1 MGTKLIECVP
11 NYSEGRDLEKIEKI
25 VECFRAKKGVRLLD
39 YQTDPNH
46 NRLVVTVIGEPE
58 PLRDAVVASFGRAV
72 ELIDMTKHEGQHPRM
87 GAVDVVPFIPCRNAT
102 LEEADA
108 LAREVAKTVGEQY
121 GIPCF
126 LYESSATAP
135 HRANL
140 ASIRKGQF
148 EGMAEK
154 MQDTE
159 KWAPDFGPAAPH
171 PTAGVSA
178 VGARMPLVAYNVNLG
193 TDNLEIANQIARR
206 VRNING
212 GYHYIKA
219 IGVMLEDRNLA
230 QVSMNLTDYTK
241 TAVYRA
247 FEAVKMEAKRY
258 GVPVLESE
266 IVGLLPMQA
275 LVDCAEYYLQVA
287 GFDPSQIMENR
298 LLEEE

>member
-1 MGTKLIECVP
+1 MGNKLIECVP

-108 LAREVAKTVGEQY
+108 LAKEVAKTVGEQY

-154 MQDTE
+154 MRIQKNGLQGSDRPLPIPQQ
-159 KWAPDFGPAAPH
+159 A
-171 PTAGVSA
+171 SA
-178 VGARMPLVAYNVNLG
+178 QWEPRMPV
-193 TDNLEIANQIARR
+193 
-206 VRNING
+206 G
-212 GYHYIKA
+212 G
-219 IGVMLEDRNLA
+219 L
-230 QVSMNLTDYTK
+230 
-241 TAVYRA
+241 
-247 FEAVKMEAKRY
+247 
-258 GVPVLESE
+258 
-266 IVGLLPMQA
+266 
-275 LVDCAEYYLQVA
+275 
-287 GFDPSQIMENR
+287 
-298 LLEEE
+298 

>member
-1 MGTKLIECVP
+1 M
-11 NYSEGRDLEKIEKI
+11 
-25 VECFRAKKGVRLLD
+25 RLLD

-108 LAREVAKTVGEQY
+108 LAKEVAKTVGEQY

>member
-1 MGTKLIECVP
+1 MGNKLIECVP
-11 NYSEGRDLEKIEKI
+11 NYSEGRDMQKVEQI
-25 VECFRAKKGVRLLD
+25 VDCFRGKKGVKLLD

-46 NRLVVTVIGEPE
+46 NRCVVTVIGEPDE
-58 PLRDAVVASFGRAV
+58 LRDAVVASFGKAV

-87 GAVDVVPFIPCRNAT
+87 GAVDVVPFIPCRNTT

-108 LAREVAKTVGEQY
+108 VAKEVAKQVAEKY
-121 GIPCF
+121 AIPCY
-126 LYESSATAP
+126 LYESSASAP
-135 HRANL
+135 HRTNL

-159 KWAPDFGPAAPH
+159 KWAPDFGSATIH

-178 VGARMPLVAYNVNLG
+178 VGARMPLVAFNVNLD
-193 TDNLEIANQIARR
+193 TADLEIANQIARR
-206 VRNING
+206 IRHING
-212 GYHYIKA
+212 GYRFVKA
-219 IGVMLEDRNLA
+219 IGIMLDDRNMA

-241 TAVYRA
+241 TAIYRA
-247 FEAVKMEAKRY
+247 FEAVKMEARRY
-258 GVPVLESE
+258 GVHAVESE

-275 LVDCAEYYLQVA
+275 LIDCAEYYLQVA
-287 GFDPSQIMENR
+287 NFDPAQVMENR

>member
-1 MGTKLIECVP
+1 MGNKLIECVP
-11 NYSEGRDLEKIEKI
+11 NYSEGRDMQKVEQI
-25 VECFRAKKGVRLLD
+25 VDCFRGKKGVKLLD

-46 NRLVVTVIGEPE
+46 NRCVVTVIGEPDE
-58 PLRDAVVASFGRAV
+58 LRDAVVASFGKAV

-87 GAVDVVPFIPCRNAT
+87 GAVDVVPFIPCRNTT

-108 LAREVAKTVGEQY
+108 VAKEVAKQVAEKY
-121 GIPCF
+121 AIPCY
-126 LYESSATAP
+126 LYESSASAP
-135 HRANL
+135 HRTNL

-159 KWAPDFGPAAPH
+159 KWAPDFGPATIH

-178 VGARMPLVAYNVNLG
+178 VGARMPLVAFNVNLD
-193 TDNLEIANQIARR
+193 TADLEIANQIARR
-206 VRNING
+206 IRHING
-212 GYHYIKA
+212 GYRFVKA
-219 IGVMLEDRNLA
+219 IGIMLDDRNMA

-241 TAVYRA
+241 TAIYRA
-247 FEAVKMEAKRY
+247 FEAVKMEARRY
-258 GVPVLESE
+258 GVHAVESE

-275 LVDCAEYYLQVA
+275 LIDCAEYYLQVA
-287 GFDPSQIMENR
+287 NFDPAQVMENR

>member
-1 MGTKLIECVP
+1 MGNKMIECVP
-11 NYSEGRDLEKIEKI
+11 NYSEGRDMQKVEQI
-25 VECFRAKKGVRLLD
+25 VDCFRGKKGVKLLD

-46 NRLVVTVIGEPE
+46 NRCVVTVIGEPDE
-58 PLRDAVVASFGRAV
+58 LRDAVVASFGKAV

-87 GAVDVVPFIPCRNAT
+87 GAVDVVPFIPCRHTT

-108 LAREVAKTVGEQY
+108 VAKEVARQVAEKYAV
-121 GIPCF
+121 PCF
-126 LYESSATAP
+126 LYEASATAP

-154 MQDTE
+154 MKDTSM
-159 KWAPDFGPAAPH
+159 WAPDFGPATIH

-178 VGARMPLVAYNVNLG
+178 VGARMPLVAFNVNLD
-193 TDNLEIANQIARR
+193 TPNIEIANQIARR
-206 VRNING
+206 IRHING
-212 GYHYIKA
+212 GYRYVKS
-219 IGVMLEDRNLA
+219 IGIMLDDRNMA

-241 TAVYRA
+241 TAIYRA

-258 GVPVLESE
+258 GVHALETE

-275 LVDCAEYYLQVA
+275 LIDCAEYYLQVA
-287 GFDPSQIMENR
+287 NFDPAQVMENR

>member
-1 MGTKLIECVP
+1 MGNKLIECVP

-87 GAVDVVPFIPCRNAT
+87 GAVDVVPFT

-108 LAREVAKTVGEQY
+108 LAKEVAKTVGEQY

>member
-1 MGTKLIECVP
+1 MGNKLIECVP
-11 NYSEGRDLEKIEKI
+11 NYSEGRDMQK
-25 VECFRAKKGVRLLD
+25 VEQILDCFRGKKGVKLLD

-46 NRLVVTVIGEPE
+46 NRLVVTVIGEPDE
-58 PLRDAVVASFGRAV
+58 LRDSVVASFGKAV

-87 GAVDVVPFIPCRNAT
+87 GAVDVVPFIPCRNTT

-108 LAREVAKTVGEQY
+108 VAKEVAKQVADKY
-121 GIPCF
+121 GVPCY
-126 LYESSATAP
+126 LYESSASAP

-140 ASIRKGQF
+140 ASVRKGQF

-154 MQDTE
+154 MKDTDM
-159 KWAPDFGPAAPH
+159 WAPDFGPATIH

-178 VGARMPLVAYNVNLG
+178 VGARMPLVAFNVNLD
-193 TDNLEIANQIARR
+193 TADLEVANAIAKKIRH
-206 VRNING
+206 IGG
-212 GYHYIKA
+212 GYRYVKA
-219 IGVMLEDRNLA
+219 IGIMLDDRNMA

-241 TAVYRA
+241 TAIYRA
-247 FEAVKMEAKRY
+247 FEAVKMEARRY
-258 GVPVLESE
+258 GVRAIESE

-287 GFDPSQIMENR
+287 NFDPAQVMENR